1 MTDNEIIKAL
11 ECCRNNA
18 REDECKYCLSCPM
31 AHCELDEDEELN
43 CMDAVLKRAI
53 DLINRQKAEI
63 EKYRVN
69 NNALKRAVEVL
80 KKDLDNSNAEIER
93 LTKANERFAEEF
105 DAYYASVKCEAYKE
119 FAERLCEGR
128 VSNDPVVIA
137 VKVELEEMTV
147 TEKRMR
153 GNEQK
158 RALRP

>member
-1 MTDNEIIKAL
+1 MTDNEIVKGL

-31 AHCELDEDEELN
+31 AHCDLDEDEELN
-43 CMDAVLKRAI
+43 CLDAVYKRAL

-105 DAYYASVKCEAYKE
+105 DAYYASVKCKAYKE

-147 TEKRMR
+147 NYESSKQRKDE
-153 GNEQK
+153 GK
-158 RALRP
+158 